1 MAKSMIGLKPL
12 HSRILVGIYDDGDTS
27 MMLGGKK
34 FYLLD
39 DTSDAMKRS
48 YEHRHSGI
56 RPRYGIV
63 LSISDHVEENYPEVT
78 VGAKVLM
85 EHGRWTRG
93 MYAHVNGDE
102 EKTARVWSIPV
113 EDVYMVMDGGFKENE
128 LEQIARLYP
137 DWQTWEESA
146 C

>member
-48 YEHRHSGI
+48 YEHRHAGI

-63 LSISDHVEENYPEVT
+63 LSISDHVE
-78 VGAKVLM
+78 
-85 EHGRWTRG
+85 
-93 MYAHVNGDE
+93 
-102 EKTARVWSIPV
+102 
-113 EDVYMVMDGGFKENE
+113 
-128 LEQIARLYP
+128 
-137 DWQTWEESA
+137 
-146 C
+146 